1 MTLPP
6 QRTREPARREPDP
19 TGPAA
24 SASAPREPF
33 QRDRRVRTAR
43 SRRGRIAAAIAGM
56 AVVALVATGCSIQV
70 RSEPDPSIGK
80 DTMLINADHGNPL
93 FDRNFNPYITNART
107 ASKWMYEPLIEVN
120 PLDGKRNPW
129 LASSWEQPD
138 AKTIDM
144 TIRTGV
150 EWSDGT
156 PFTAK
161 DVVFTFDLLKKF
173 PAMDVKGAWQHIDTI
188 ERKGDHVVFHLKSED
203 VPSLTIIGQ
212 TYILGEHHW
221 AKVED
226 PTTWRDPDPVGTGPF
241 VLGNYTDQQY
251 SMDKNPRYWQADKIA
266 IEHLILPATNTQLDT
281 VTRGYD
287 WAYAFISDVKG
298 TWGAASKT
306 NTYWFPPGGVIGL
319 IPNLTKAPYN
329 DVNVRRGISLALD
342 RDDIAE
348 TATEGNLTAAAQT
361 GLILPN
367 QERYAN
373 PDIPDKGM
381 VTQDV
386 AAAKASFAK
395 SGWVERGGKI
405 VKDGKQLEITITTA
419 NGYADWLRA
428 AQEVRRDLTAIGVK
442 VTISAPQ
449 PAGYQQA
456 INNGTFDMAMGGMG
470 NGDVYQAFNS
480 LMSTEFYQPVGKST
494 VNNYERYRDPATQRL
509 LDEYKATTDARRQQE
524 ILDQLQTIVYDQ
536 LPVIGMYHGGLW
548 GLFNTGKFVGWPS
561 AKDPYMAPQNY
572 DSAPLL
578 IFTKLRLR
586 DSAAGQAIVTGGSE
600 QSK

>member
-6 QRTREPARREPDP
+6 QRTRGTRDP
-19 TGPAA
+19 GP
-24 SASAPREPF
+24 R
-33 QRDRRVRTAR
+33 
-43 SRRGRIAAAIAGM
+43 RRGRLVAAIAGL
-56 AVVALVATGCSIQV
+56 AAVALVATGCSIQV
-70 RSEPDPSIGK
+70 RSEPDPTIGK
-80 DTMLINADHGNPL
+80 DTMLINADRGNPL
-93 FDRNFNPYITNART
+93 FDRNFNPYIANART

-129 LASSWEQPD
+129 LASAWSQPD

-144 TIRTGV
+144 TIRSGV
-150 EWSDGT
+150 EWSDGS
-156 PFTAK
+156 PFSAE

-173 PAMDVKGAWQHIDTI
+173 PAMDVKGAWQHIKSI
-188 ERKGDHVVFHLKSED
+188 EQDGDHVVFHLKSDD

-212 TYILGEHHW
+212 TYILGEDHW
-221 AKVED
+221 GGVED

-241 VLGNYTDQQY
+241 TLGNYTDQQY
-251 SMDKNPRYWQADKIA
+251 SMNKNPTYWQADKIA
-266 IEHLILPATNTQLDT
+266 IKHLILPATNTQLDT

-287 WAYAFISDVKG
+287 WAYSFISDVKG

-306 NTYWFPPGGVIGL
+306 NQWWFPAGGVIGL

-342 RDDIAE
+342 RDAIAE
-348 TATEGNLTAAAQT
+348 TASEGNLAAAGQT

-367 QERYAN
+367 QERYLN
-373 PDIPDKGM
+373 PDIPDQGM
-381 VTQDV
+381 ITQDTK
-386 AAAKASFAK
+386 AAIASLEK
-395 SGWVERGGKI
+395 SGYTVQGGKV
-405 VKDGKQLEITITTA
+405 VKDGKQLAITIMTA
-419 NGYADWLRA
+419 NGYSDWLRA
-428 AQEVRRDLTAIGVK
+428 AQEVRRELTAIGIK
-442 VTISAPQ
+442 VTIQAPQ
-449 PAGYQQA
+449 PAGYQQN

-480 LMSTEFYQPVGKST
+480 LLSSEFYQPVGKST
-494 VNNYERYRDPATQRL
+494 VNNYERYKNADTQKL
-509 LDEYKATTDARRQQE
+509 LDEYKATTDTAKQQE
-524 ILDQLQTIVYDQ
+524 ILDQLQQTVYDE
-536 LPVIGMYHGGLW
+536 LPVIGMYYGGLW

-586 DSAAGQAIVTGGSE
+586 DSAAGKQILQE
-600 QSK
+600 QNGKQQEDQK

>member
-6 QRTREPARREPDP
+6 QR
-19 TGPAA
+19 
-24 SASAPREPF
+24 
-33 QRDRRVRTAR
+33 
-43 SRRGRIAAAIAGM
+43 RRGQHDPRTPATGRRPGRIIAAIAGL

-70 RSEPDPSIGK
+70 RSQPDPSIGK

-93 FDRNFNPYITNART
+93 FDRNFNPYIANART

-129 LASSWEQPD
+129 LASSWTQPD

-144 TIRTGV
+144 TIRSGV
-150 EWSDGT
+150 EWSDGS

-188 ERKGDHVVFHLKSED
+188 ERKGDHVVFHLKSDD

-212 TYILGEHHW
+212 TYILGEGHW
-221 AKVED
+221 GKVKD
-226 PTTWRDPDPVGTGPF
+226 PTTWRDPNPVGTGPF

-251 SMDKNPRYWQADKIA
+251 SMDKNPRYWQADEIVIK
-266 IEHLILPATNTQLDT
+266 HLILPATNTQLDT

-287 WAYAFISDVKG
+287 WAYSFISDVKG
-298 TWGAASKT
+298 TWGAASGT

-348 TATEGNLTAAAQT
+348 TATEGNLEAAAQT

-367 QERYAN
+367 QEQYVN
-373 PDIPDKGM
+373 PEIPDKG
-381 VTQDV
+381 VITQDV
-386 AAAKASFAK
+386 DAAKASFAK
-395 SGWVERGGKI
+395 SGWVEQDGKI
-405 VKDGKQLEITITTA
+405 VKDGKQLAITIMTA
-419 NGYADWLRA
+419 NGYSDWLRA
-428 AQEVRRDLTAIGVK
+428 AQEVRRDLTAIGIK
-442 VTISAPQ
+442 VTIQAPQ
-449 PAGYQQA
+449 PAGYQQN

-480 LMSTEFYQPVGKST
+480 LLSSDFYQPVGKST
-494 VNNYERYRDPATQRL
+494 VNNYERYKNADTQKL
-509 LDEYKATTDARRQQE
+509 LDEYKATTDTAKQQE
-524 ILDQLQTIVYDQ
+524 ILDQLQEVVYND
-536 LPVIGMYHGGLW
+536 LPVIGMYYGGLW

-578 IFTKLRLR
+578 IFSKLRLR
-586 DSAAGQAIVTGGSE
+586 DSAAGKKILEE
-600 QSK
+600 QK

>member
-6 QRTREPARREPDP
+6 QRTRGQHEPRTPGSPR
-19 TGPAA
+19 
-24 SASAPREPF
+24 APR
-33 QRDRRVRTAR
+33 AR
-43 SRRGRIAAAIAGM
+43 RRGRLIAAIAGVAVM
-56 AVVALVATGCSIQV
+56 ALAATGCSIQV
-70 RSEPDPSIGK
+70 RSQPDPSIGE

-93 FDRNFNPYITNART
+93 FDRNFNPYIANART

-129 LASSWEQPD
+129 LASSWSQPD

-144 TIRTGV
+144 TIRSGV
-150 EWSDGT
+150 EWSNGDA
-156 PFTAK
+156 FSAK

-188 ERKGDHVVFHLKSED
+188 EQRGQHVVFHLKSED

-212 TYILGEHHW
+212 TYILGEQHW
-221 AKVED
+221 GKVKD
-226 PTTWRDPDPVGTGPF
+226 PTTWRDPNPVGTGPF

-251 SMDKNPRYWQADKIA
+251 SMDKNKRYWQADKIA
-266 IEHLILPATNTQLDT
+266 IKHLILPATNTQLDT

-287 WAYAFISDVKG
+287 WAYSFISDVKG

-367 QERYAN
+367 QQQYVNE
-373 PDIPDKGM
+373 DIPNSGV
-381 VTQDV
+381 VTQDTK
-386 AAAKASFAK
+386 AAIASFEK
-395 SGWVERGGKI
+395 SGYTVQDGKI
-405 VKDGKQLEITITTA
+405 VKDGKQLSITITTA
-419 NGYADWLRA
+419 NGYSDWLRA

-480 LMSTEFYQPVGKST
+480 LLSSDFYQPVGKST
-494 VNNYERYRDPATQRL
+494 VNNYERYKNADTQKL
-509 LDEYKATTDARRQQE
+509 LDGYKATTDTAKQQE
-524 ILDQLQTIVYDQ
+524 ILDQLQEIVYND
-536 LPVIGMYHGGLW
+536 LPVIGMYYGGLW
-548 GLFNTGKFVGWPS
+548 GLFNTSKFVGWPS
-561 AKDPYMAPQNY
+561 AEDPYMAPQNY

-578 IFTKLRLR
+578 IFSKLRLR
-586 DSAAGQAIVTGGSE
+586 DSAAGQKILQE
-600 QSK
+600 QKDAKQQEDQK

>member
-6 QRTREPARREPDP
+6 QRTRRAR
-19 TGPAA
+19 
-24 SASAPREPF
+24 F
-33 QRDRRVRTAR
+33 
-43 SRRGRIAAAIAGM
+43 AAALAGI
-56 AVVALVATGCSIQV
+56 AVVAITATGCSIQV

-144 TIRTGV
+144 TIRRGV
-150 EWSDGT
+150 EWSNGDA
-156 PFTAK
+156 FTAK

-188 ERKGDHVVFHLKSED
+188 EQQGDHVVFHLESED

-212 TYILGEHHW
+212 TYILGERHW
-221 AKVED
+221 GKVED
-226 PTTWRDPDPVGTGPF
+226 PTTWRDPNPIGTGPF

-251 SMDKNPRYWQADKIA
+251 SMDKNRRYWQADEIA
-266 IEHLILPATNTQLDT
+266 IKHLILPATNTQLDT

-287 WAYAFISDVKG
+287 WSYSFISDVEG
-298 TWGAASKT
+298 TWGAASRT
-306 NTYWFPPGGVIGL
+306 NTWWFPPGGVIGL
-319 IPNLTKAPYN
+319 IPNLTKAPYD

-386 AAAKASFAK
+386 AAAKAAFAK
-395 SGWVERGGKI
+395 SGWVEQGGKI
-405 VKDGKQLEITITTA
+405 VKDGKQLAITITTA

-428 AQEVRRDLTAIGVK
+428 AQEVRRDLTAIGVA
-442 VTISAPQ
+442 VTIKAPQ

-456 INNGTFDMAMGGMG
+456 INNGDFDMAMGGMG

-480 LMSTEFYQPVGKST
+480 LMSTEFYQPVGKPT

-509 LDEYKATTDARRQQE
+509 LDEYKATTDTARQQQ

-561 AKDPYMAPQNY
+561 AEDPYMAPQNY

-586 DSAAGQAIVTGGSE
+586 DSAAGRAIVQE
-600 QSK
+600 QGK